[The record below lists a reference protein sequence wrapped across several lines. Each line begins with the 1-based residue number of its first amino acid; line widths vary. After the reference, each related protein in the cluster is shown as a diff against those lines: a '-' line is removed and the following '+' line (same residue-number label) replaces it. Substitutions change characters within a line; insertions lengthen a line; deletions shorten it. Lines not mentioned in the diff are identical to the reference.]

1 MGGGLDLARVSRP
14 ALLNVAASR
23 GLTRFPALLKLLPC
37 RIVRE
42 GLTRDAFD
50 VKVDDFLILNEGYEL
65 TDGDIRDAALV
76 RGLGPVGG
84 KEEGEE
90 MKRMR
95 LGVMK
100 HAGVGGKEVGF
111 LGGGEGGL
119 ITAGL
124 VARLGALLSEKKHR
138 QY

>member
-1 MGGGLDLARVSRP
+1 MIQVLGGEAGAFPVVGGGLDLSRVSRP

-65 TDGDIRDAALV
+65 TDGEIRDAALV

-84 KEEGEE
+84 KEEGGG
-90 MKRMR
+90 MKR
-95 LGVMK
+95 
-100 HAGVGGKEVGF
+100 GKEVGF
-111 LGGGEGGL
+111 LGGGGG
-119 ITAGL
+119 
-124 VARLGALLSEKKHR
+124 GADYR
-138 QY
+138 GVGC